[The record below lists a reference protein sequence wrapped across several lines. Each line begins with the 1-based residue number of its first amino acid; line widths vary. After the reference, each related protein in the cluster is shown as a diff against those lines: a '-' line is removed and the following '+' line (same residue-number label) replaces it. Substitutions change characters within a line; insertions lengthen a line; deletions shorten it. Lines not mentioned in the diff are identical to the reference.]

1 MGERYL
7 DIAITPEVAAAQAQ
21 HGSAHVYAE
30 RLEARRAAGPVDQDE
45 LGPAEA
51 EFIAGRDG
59 FYLGSVSQTGWPY
72 IQYRGG
78 PRGFLKV
85 LDGHRIGFADF
96 RGNRQY
102 LTVGNLATDDR
113 VSLFLMDYAE
123 RRRLKLLGHAAL
135 VDPAADETLA
145 ARLITPD
152 YKARI
157 ERLVVITVE
166 GFNWN
171 CSQHITR
178 RFDEPEVAHALIA
191 RDRRIAE
198 LTAEVERLRG
208 LTGRAAPT

>member
-1 MGERYL
+1 MGARYL
-7 DIAITPEVAAAQAQ
+7 DIAITPEVAAAQAR
-21 HGSAHVYAE
+21 HGSAGAYAH
-30 RLEARRAAGPVDQDE
+30 RLEALRAEGPVEADA

-51 EFIAGRDG
+51 EFMAARDG
-59 FYLGSVSQTGWPY
+59 IYLATVSATGWPY

-85 LDGHRIGFADF
+85 LDPRRIGFADF

-123 RRRLKLLGHAAL
+123 RRRLKLFGRATLI
-135 VDPAADETLA
+135 DPAADAELA
-145 ARLITPD
+145 GRLAVAD
-152 YKARI
+152 YPARI
-157 ERLVVITVE
+157 ERLVAITVE

-171 CSQHITR
+171 CPQHITR
-178 RFDEPEVAHALIA
+178 RFDEPEVAAALIA

-198 LTAEVERLRG
+198 LTAEIERLRG
-208 LTGRAAPT
+208 KAEA